1 MGTGIKPMRI
11 LTVTHF
17 FEGHGGGIERVAGHL
32 CRALA
37 GQGHIL
43 SWAAAG
49 EPCAVET
56 AEPVAL
62 AAWNGIERATGL
74 PMPLPSPSSFRRLWR
89 AVRDAD
95 AVVIHD
101 SLYVPTIAAL
111 LFAKMR
117 RRPVLLIQH
126 VGELPLR
133 SRPLRSVAKLA
144 DRLVARRMLAA
155 ADQVIFISDTTC
167 RHFSGVRFA
176 APPELLFN
184 GVDTDIFYASD
195 AVLDP
200 AEPSRRRQVMFA
212 GRFVEKKGLA
222 TIEALARLR
231 PDLDFLLAGRGPID
245 PDRWDLPNVT
255 VRRDVS
261 GAGLADLYRASDLLL
276 LPSVGEGYPLVVQEA
291 MACGLPVICGAESA
305 RADPDGS
312 NFLTPIDIDI
322 DRPQANAVA
331 ASEAI
336 DDMKAGAVHRAAM
349 AAYARRRYRWDVMAQ
364 RVSDLA
370 EGLLA
375 LRTSGFQ
382 RAHMRSA

>member
-1 MGTGIKPMRI
+1 MRI

-32 CRALA
+32 CRAFA
-37 GQGHIL
+37 GQGHSL
-43 SWAAAG
+43 FWAAAG
-49 EPCAVET
+49 EPCAAET
-56 AEPVAL
+56 AAPIAL
-62 AAWNGIERATGL
+62 SAWNGIERATGL
-74 PMPLPSPSSFRRLWR
+74 PMPLPSLSSFRRLWR
-89 AVRDAD
+89 AVGKAD

-101 SLYVPTIAAL
+101 ALYVPTIAAL
-111 LFAKMR
+111 VFAKAR

-133 SRPLRSVAKLA
+133 SRLLRGVAKLA

-176 APPELLFN
+176 APPQMLFN
-184 GVDTDIFYASD
+184 GVDTDIFYAGD
-195 AVLDP
+195 AVAAP
-200 AEPSRRRQVMFA
+200 AEPGRRRRIMFA

-245 PDRWDLPNVT
+245 PDRWNLPNVT
-255 VRRDVS
+255 VKRDVS
-261 GAGLADLYRASDLLL
+261 GVALADLYRTSDLLL

-291 MACGLPVICGAESA
+291 MACGLPVICGADSA

-312 NFLTPIDIDI
+312 QFLTPLAIDI
-322 DRPQANAVA
+322 DRPQANAAA
-331 ASEAI
+331 ASLAI
-336 DDMKAGAVHRAAM
+336 DEARVDAAYREKM
-349 AAYARRRYRWDVMAQ
+349 AAYARRRYRWDAMAR
-364 RVSDLA
+364 RVCDLA
-370 EGLLA
+370 EGLMTRGA
-375 LRTSGFQ
+375 GGPQ
-382 RAHMRSA
+382 RSHMRSA